1 MLTGIIIFLI
11 CLAIGIP
18 IAFSL
23 GIASFSI
30 LYIKNIPFMVIAQRM
45 FTGIDVFPFM
55 AIPFFILA
63 GELMNRSGI
72 TSKLVKF
79 SDLFVGHIKG
89 GLSHINIVAS
99 MFFAGITGS
108 AVADTSAIGSM
119 LIPAMIKKG
128 YDIDY
133 SAAVT
138 ASSSVIGP
146 IIPPSIPMVIYA
158 LLSGQSVA
166 ALFLAGMLPGI
177 LLGLSLLV
185 VSYIYSAQRNYP
197 KREEKISF
205 RDFIKSC
212 ISAIIP
218 LLMPVIILGGILTGV
233 FTATEASCIAV
244 VYSLII
250 GFLVYRN
257 LTLKEL
263 ANCFLETAK
272 TTGVVFLVIA
282 CANIFNWLLSVEQVP
297 QLMANIF
304 KEYISNPRVFL
315 LVLNLMLLF
324 LGTFMEGTAAMIITV
339 PLFLPIAVSYGIH
352 PVMFGAIV
360 VLNLMIGLITPPVGL
375 CLYVACG
382 IAKISLETISKAI
395 VPFLIAEIITLFM
408 ITYIPFL
415 TLWLPRLL
423 GYIR

>member
-1 MLTGIIIFLI
+1 
-11 CLAIGIP
+11 
-18 IAFSL
+18 
-23 GIASFSI
+23 
-30 LYIKNIPFMVIAQRM
+30 
-45 FTGIDVFPFM
+45 
-55 AIPFFILA
+55 
-63 GELMNRSGI
+63 
-72 TSKLVKF
+72 
-79 SDLFVGHIKG
+79 
-89 GLSHINIVAS
+89 
-99 MFFAGITGS
+99 
-108 AVADTSAIGSM
+108 
-119 LIPAMIKKG
+119 
-128 YDIDY
+128 
-133 SAAVT
+133 
-138 ASSSVIGP
+138 
-146 IIPPSIPMVIYA
+146 
-158 LLSGQSVA
+158 
-166 ALFLAGMLPGI
+166 
-177 LLGLSLLV
+177 
-185 VSYIYSAQRNYP
+185 
-197 KREEKISF
+197 
-205 RDFIKSC
+205 
-212 ISAIIP
+212 
-218 LLMPVIILGGILTGV
+218 MPVIILGGILTGV